1 MKRTLLSFRESSD
14 RQPSDRQPSEAIQ
27 AEAVRAE
34 QVRLLYSNS
43 GYGYLATAVNATLL
57 TLVLGSVISPLVTA
71 SWLAYML
78 TVTVLRWV
86 LARRFYRAQ
95 PASECIGS
103 WEVAFGAGAGFAGGG
118 WGIAGVLLFPES
130 SLTHQVFL
138 ALVLGGMV
146 AGAVG
151 LLSARMTVFLVFA
164 GLAVLPILL
173 RLLVHG
179 GQPGMFMAGTGVL
192 LTLVMATTAWKFNQ
206 IIASS
211 LKLRFENSDLVATL
225 TSEKAEVEQLNMQL
239 QAEVAERHSVQEALL
254 EAQKALEGQ
263 VMERS
268 AQLQSAIT
276 QIHDE
281 IAHRQQLD
289 EQLQQA
295 QKMETVGRLAG
306 GIAHDFSN
314 MLTVILGYTA
324 LARTASPV
332 QEELQSYLDGVQ
344 NAAQRAADLTLQLL
358 AFSRRQ
364 IINPETVNIN
374 DLLREMAPMLQG
386 AIKENIELVTLLN
399 PDVWATWA
407 DPLQIERVIVNL
419 VVNARD
425 ALLEGGSIVIA
436 TENVQVDQSDASPYP
451 EVAPGNYALLVV
463 SDNGSGIPEAIKD
476 QIFEPFFTT
485 KEAGLGTGLGLS
497 SCYGIIAQA
506 GGWMTVDSE
515 VGQGTSMRVFLPR
528 IESETRTG
536 EGKEVSSVAAG
547 GEETV
552 LVVEDEPTVRALIS
566 QVLQDHGYRVLE
578 AVNGVE
584 AWTEILRRARE
595 PVDLLLTDIVMPRM
609 GGVELADQIRD
620 LLPDIRI
627 LYMSGYADEI
637 EIDEMLAKGEDFIN
651 KPFLPESLVAKVRQT
666 LDQTPQ
672 IGTPG

>member
-1 MKRTLLSFRESSD
+1 VKSTVSSFR
-14 RQPSDRQPSEAIQ
+14 QPNEAIQ
-27 AEAVRAE
+27 AEAIQAE
-34 QVRLLYSNS
+34 QIRLLYSNA
-43 GYGYLATAVNATLL
+43 GYGYLATAINATLL

-78 TVTVLRWV
+78 SVTMLRWV

-95 PASECIGS
+95 PAPQCIGS
-103 WEVAFGAGAGFAGGG
+103 WGVAFGVGVGFAGGG

-130 SLTHQVFL
+130 SLNHQAFL

-151 LLSARMTVFLVFA
+151 LLSARMMVFLVFA
-164 GLAVLPILL
+164 GLTVVPIIL

-179 GQPGMFMAGTGVL
+179 GQPGMLMAGTGVL
-192 LTLVMATTAWKFNQ
+192 LTLVMAITAWKFNRV
-206 IIASS
+206 ITSS
-211 LKLRFENSDLVATL
+211 LMLRFENSDLVATL

-239 QAEVAERHSVQEALL
+239 HAEMAERQSIQDALL
-254 EAQKALEGQ
+254 VAQKALEGQ
-263 VMERS
+263 VTERS
-268 AQLQSAIT
+268 AQLQSAII

-289 EQLQQA
+289 ELLQQA

-324 LARTASPV
+324 LARTTAPV
-332 QEELQSYLDGVQ
+332 QVELQNYLEGVH
-344 NAAQRAADLTLQLL
+344 NAAQRAADLTQQLL

-364 IINPETVNIN
+364 IINPETVNLN
-374 DLLREMAPMLQG
+374 DLLREMTPMLQRV
-386 AIKENIELVTLLN
+386 IKENIELVTLLS
-399 PDVWATWA
+399 PDLWATWA

-425 ALLEGGSIVIA
+425 ALLEGGSLEGGSIVIA
-436 TENVQVDQSDASPYP
+436 TENVQVDQSDFSPYP
-451 EVAPGNYALLVV
+451 EVSPGNYALLVV
-463 SDNGSGIPEAIKD
+463 SDTGSGIPEAIRG

-506 GGWMTVDSE
+506 GGCMTVDSE
-515 VGQGTSMRVFLPR
+515 VGRGTSMRVFLPR
-528 IESETRTG
+528 IESETRAG
-536 EGKEVSSVAAG
+536 EGKDVSTIAAR

-578 AVNGVE
+578 AVNGVD
-584 AWTEILRRARE
+584 AWGEILRNARE

-609 GGVELADQIRD
+609 GGVELADRIRA
-620 LLPDIRI
+620 LVPDIRI
-627 LYMSGYADEI
+627 LFMSGYADEI
-637 EIDEMLAKGEDFIN
+637 EIDEMLAKGKAFIN
-651 KPFLPESLVAKVRQT
+651 KPFLPESLVARVRQT

-672 IGTPG
+672 FGTPR